1 MLHRSRNNISAIELD
16 ETVHVT
22 SFTYS
27 YRLSKVCSE
36 DSHETINWLELKHA
50 VEKKVFLPCKF

>member
-1 MLHRSRNNISAIELD
+1 MLHRSRKNAIELD

-22 SFTYS
+22 SFTHS

-50 VEKKVFLPCKF
+50 VEKKVCLPCKFLL